1 MISNKLLLP
10 GIAFSFTLVVLN
22 GRPLLAYENW
32 QDYHDFIN
40 KGTILEHQNKWRKI
54 HWQKDIEE
62 ARLRAGLENKPILVF
77 MLIGYKDQ
85 KGASDG

>member
-1 MISNKLLLP
+1 MISNKFRMLCT
-10 GIAFSFTLVVLN
+10 ACSFTLLVLN
-22 GRPLLAYENW
+22 GTPLLAYENW

-40 KGTILEHQNKWRKI
+40 KGTILEHQNKWKQI

-62 ARLRAGLENKPILVF
+62 ARLRAGLENKPILIF

-85 KGASDG
+85 QGASDG